1 MICFQCVLFNDLL
14 VFASKGDSKQSEVEL
29 VLDLSVV
36 WLQDLEDLDPQSSK
50 FDIELYPI
58 DTTSKDCL
66 NYDNDI
72 WFLKIL
78 PSRSCIYRKSSTKP
92 PGGGLFHFGH
102 SRGRLIREGGLFKKL
117 DK

>member
-92 PGGGLFHFGH
+92 PGGAYFILDTP
-102 SRGRLIREGGLFKKL
+102 EGGLLEKGAYSKS
-117 DK
+117 